1 MGIDMKEETKSKVK
15 KILFIVLTVVLAV
28 AVTVGFLFYFQSV
41 QNNAIYDER
50 KDTQIHSAEKAS
62 TIVET
67 TRESIWPDLD
77 SIEYALQEVSFQAE
91 DEVFAAI
98 KTIAETRQFANT
110 KILLVNDKANYYCSD
125 GQIGYFDDV
134 DFLMEAMNDRATT
147 IGFIPHLGNHQSY
160 LLFTKP
166 VAIPAPVGNIRF
178 IVLCV
183 DARVLAEKLQNTHA
197 ATDSETLII
206 EANGSRIFDTGE
218 ESVLRGYN
226 IFRELENY
234 TFTRSGSL
242 ESFLNSARK
251 GAADAEEF
259 TALNGRKYFIS
270 CGEHL
275 EDDWVVLE
283 IVPSDMLGT
292 KLSLYMN
299 KTLISL
305 SCVFLFVLALV
316 ITSALFFLRSRAEK
330 ARREKEEMANE
341 ALKKIAETERAAS
354 EAKSDFLSNMS
365 HDIRTPIN
373 GIMGMTTIA
382 LKDPADTSRVED
394 CLHKIEGASSHLLS
408 LVNDVLDMSR
418 IERKKTVIAHEPI
431 DIRTVSENVSAIVN
445 GQLEDRSLNYH
456 MDLENITHPYVFGD
470 ELHIRQILIN
480 IIGNAIKFTK
490 DGGSISFRVREVPQD
505 DMTSTYHFEV
515 EDTGVGM
522 KPEFVT
528 KVFEAFAQEE
538 GGSRTTYKGTGLG
551 MAISKQLSELMGGTI
566 EVESEYEKGSKF
578 TLIIPMTIDTKPR
591 EEEEEEEL
599 EDLEG
604 LRILMAE
611 DNELNQEIAQELLED
626 VGATVEVADNGLI
639 AVSKFRDNPPGTFDL
654 ILMDVMMPEMDG
666 IEATKTIRALDRED
680 AKTIPILA
688 MTANAFEEDK
698 KKVLDAG
705 MNAHLSKPIEM
716 DLVMKTISI
725 YVHKK

>member
-1 MGIDMKEETKSKVK
+1 MNKSDSQSSIKR
-15 KILFIVLTVVLAV
+15 IFATIVLAV
-28 AVTVGFLFYFQSV
+28 AVIAVAFGFLRYFNNTQG
-41 QNNAIYDER
+41 NAIYEER
-50 KDTQIHSAEKAS
+50 KDNQIHSAEKAS

-67 TRESIWPDLD
+67 TRNSIWPDLD
-77 SIEYALQEVSFQAE
+77 SVEYMLQEYSFDTKESVYTVLNA
-91 DEVFAAI
+91 
-98 KTIAETRQFANT
+98 IAESRQFPNT
-110 KILLVNDKANYYCSD
+110 KILIINSDADYFCSD
-125 GQIGYFDDV
+125 GNSGYFDDV
-134 DFLMEAMNDRATT
+134 EFLMKALDGKASTVR
-147 IGFIPHLGNHQSY
+147 FIPHLGQNQSF
-160 LLFTKP
+160 LLSTKP
-166 VAIPAPVGNIRF
+166 VDIQTPLGHIEF
-178 IVLCV
+178 IVYCA
-183 DARVLAEKLQNTHA
+183 DATVLAQQLQGSVYSD
-197 ATDSETLII
+197 DSETLII
-206 EANGSRIFDTGE
+206 EENGSRIFDTKKDSILKGF
-218 ESVLRGYN
+218 N
-226 IFRELENY
+226 IFNELKNFS
-234 TFTRSGSL
+234 FTKEDAY
-242 ESFLNSARK
+242 ESFISNVKAGK
-251 GAADAEEF
+251 PDAVEF
-259 TALNGRKYFIS
+259 DVGNGQKYFIS
-270 CGEHL
+270 CSKHL
-275 EDDWVVLE
+275 DGWIVLE
-283 IVPSDMLGT
+283 LVPSDTIGSKLAFFMNQTT
-292 KLSLYMN
+292 K
-299 KTLISL
+299 SL
-305 SCVFLFVLALV
+305 SFVFLFVIAV
-316 ITSALFFLRSRAEK
+316 IFAAVFLYIRGRNEK
-330 ARREKEEMANE
+330 VRREKEEMANE

-490 DGGSISFRVREVPQD
+490 DGGNIWFRVREVPQD

-578 TLIIPMTIDTKPR
+578 TLIIPMTVDTTPR

-639 AVSKFRDNPPGTFDL
+639 AVNKFRDNPPGTFDL

-705 MNAHLSKPIEM
+705 MNAHLAKPIEM